1 MATVD
6 LTLAHAADTLRASA
20 ASSAFARA
28 SRTNIAGTR
37 VRDRGSMARCVGEV
51 GAGGDDDDWLTLADK
66 SPDDSEDTSGVVRR
80 RVEERGSVVSRSIRR
95 SAARARPLSHSCP
108 SYTFLPHPSFV
119 VPLRAC
125 ASSGSRESTCVRVAI
140 WRVDARDAWGFRVCA
155 SVSIEWKVPAP
166 RVRALQSEKRGRRAE
181 RQKFGTGQQTRRE
194 ELPGAEDEAR
204 HSRGARTWISIHT
217 AQSSPAG
224 HTDASHRIAGSIH
237 LRIIER

>member
-1 MATVD
+1 M
-6 LTLAHAADTLRASA
+6 S
-20 ASSAFARA
+20 
-28 SRTNIAGTR
+28 
-37 VRDRGSMARCVGEV
+37 DRGSMARCEGEC
-51 GAGGDDDDWLTLADK
+51 GAGGDDDVTLTLADK

-155 SVSIEWKVPAP
+155 LVSIEWKVPAP
-166 RVRALQSEKRGRRAE
+166 RVRVLQSEKRGRRAE
-181 RQKFGTGQQTRRE
+181 RQKFGTHVQ
-194 ELPGAEDEAR
+194 
-204 HSRGARTWISIHT
+204 
-217 AQSSPAG
+217 
-224 HTDASHRIAGSIH
+224 
-237 LRIIER
+237 

>member
-1 MATVD
+1 MNKKHDVILIARTRVKNRLSPRSASFAANKVKRRAASALFVATVD

-37 VRDRGSMARCVGEV
+37 VRDRGSMARCEGEV
-51 GAGGDDDDWLTLADK
+51 GAGGDDDVTLTLADK
-66 SPDDSEDTSGVVRR
+66 SPDDSEDTVRR
-80 RVEERGSVVSRSIRR
+80 RVDERGSVVSRSIRR

-119 VPLRAC
+119 VPLRTC

-181 RQKFGTGQQTRRE
+181 RQKFGTKGQQTGRTSGRR
-194 ELPGAEDEAR
+194 G
-204 HSRGARTWISIHT
+204 
-217 AQSSPAG
+217 
-224 HTDASHRIAGSIH
+224 
-237 LRIIER
+237 